1 MSRKCPHK
9 CEKDNNS
16 QSIVENEEC
25 RVPSYWVSRQHSVVV
40 VHTIPSQED
49 CSGFESTTG
58 HFYVEFPCCRQVYMA
73 SLWVF

>member
-9 CEKDNNS
+9 CEKDNS

-25 RVPSYWVSRQHSVVV
+25 RESLLTGSLGSSVVV
-40 VHTIPSQED
+40 VHTVPSQED
-49 CSGFESTTG
+49 CSGFESTMG
-58 HFYVEFPCCRQVYMA
+58 HFYVKFPCCRQVFMA